1 MSYTQ
6 DEIEHYHAIG
16 KMPDWVYYQLSNKPD
31 WMKWNEQHKKALD
44 FVRGNLE
51 AARAAQEAR
60 KQLNEELEV
69 EAEKAVQKALE
80 DLLKG
85 FPGIK

>member
-31 WMKWNEQHKKALD
+31 WMKWNEQHKKAL
-44 FVRGNLE
+44 E

-60 KQLNEELEV
+60 KQLDEVLEV

>member
-16 KMPDWVYYQLSNKPD
+16 KMPDWVYYQLSDKPN
-31 WMKWNEQHKKALD
+31 WIKWNEQHKKAL
-44 FVRGNLE
+44 E
-51 AARAAQEAR
+51 AARAAQQAR

-85 FPGIK
+85 FPGTK

>member
-16 KMPDWVYYQLSNKPD
+16 KMPDWVYYQLSNKPG
-31 WMKWNEQHKKALD
+31 WMKWNEQHKKA
-44 FVRGNLE
+44 LE

-60 KQLNEELEV
+60 KQLDEVLEV
-69 EAEKAVQKALE
+69 EAEKAV
-80 DLLKG
+80 
-85 FPGIK
+85 

>member
-31 WMKWNEQHKKALD
+31 WMKWNEQHKKAL
-44 FVRGNLE
+44 E
-51 AARAAQEAR
+51 AARAAQEAAR
-60 KQLNEELEV
+60 AAQKAEKEFDKELE
-69 EAEKAVQKALE
+69 AKTEKAV
-80 DLLKG
+80 
-85 FPGIK
+85 